1 MKTKLHK
8 LFLPTNYALEL
19 YERFHSLK
27 YRGIFAEE
35 YAIQF
40 NFNNLSIRVGI
51 IETNVTNEQI
61 TSHYLVGKAK
71 EYKFDC

>member
-8 LFLPTNYALEL
+8 QSLPTNCALEL

-27 YRGIFAEE
+27 YRGMFTEE
-35 YAIQF
+35 YAMKFKF
-40 NFNNLSIRVGI
+40 NSLSIRVGI
-51 IETNVTNEQI
+51 IETNVTNEEI
-61 TSHYLVGKAK
+61 TSHYHVGKAK

>member
-27 YRGIFAEE
+27 YRGMFAEE
-35 YAIQF
+35 YAIW
-40 NFNNLSIRVGI
+40 FNNLSIRVGI